1 MRLQR
6 VLVAAVTAVSGV
18 GLSAC
23 GQLQLGPPSSWD
35 QFLQAADTAVSQ
47 KKFDEAEKD
56 CQEAVDD
63 AEKKHADDPT
73 IFVIAASHYAEI
85 ETGRGKY
92 KEAEQLYRRAL
103 KLVEQHLPPDNPET
117 LKLEKALAQVLT
129 KEGKEK
135 EAKQMLSNRV
145 KLIQKA
151 NKEKA
156 KQEAASRKESSESK
170 RSQR

>member
-6 VLVAAVTAVSGV
+6 VLVAAVTAISGLC
-18 GLSAC
+18 LSAC

-56 CQEAVDD
+56 CQMAVDD

-92 KEAEQLYRRAL
+92 KEAEQLYGRAL
-103 KLVEQHLPPDNPET
+103 KLVEQHLPPDNPEVI
-117 LKLEKALAQVLT
+117 KLEKSLAQVLT
-129 KEGKEK
+129 KDGKEK
-135 EAKQMLSNRV
+135 EAKQLLSNRS

-151 NKEKA
+151 KQDKA
-156 KQEAASRKESSESK
+156 KQDAASRKNSSGRNE
-170 RSQR
+170 R